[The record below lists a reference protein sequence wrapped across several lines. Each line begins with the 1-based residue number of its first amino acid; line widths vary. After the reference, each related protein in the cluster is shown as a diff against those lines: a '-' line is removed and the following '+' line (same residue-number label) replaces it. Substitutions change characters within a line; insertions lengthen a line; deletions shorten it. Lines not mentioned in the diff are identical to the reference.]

1 MDQQVVRLVLLHAR
15 CKSEAVFV
23 QDWRRTRGTLY

>member
-1 MDQQVVRLVLLHAR
+1 MEQQVAPLVLPHAR
-15 CKSEAVFV
+15 RESEAVFV